1 VADAVGGRDRL
12 AYGAGSHACA
22 TTLDPV
28 AEMSRDA
35 SARPAGSL
43 EQDRDQGGDVNTT
56 TADDTTGTPAKW
68 TQAGAMALA
77 ACAGAVDLFAV
88 AGLRGA
94 FAGVITGKLV
104 TAGLVA
110 GTADPALLSPPASGR
125 RRGRRARVVAAVAK
139 PTACGRQPTDRR
151 TRPAHSRHR
160 RLARRARPA
169 RTRGLRGAAGPALG
183 GDGRTDF
190 ALCACGRASW
200 RRPFGVA
207 GVLLSQLP
215 SGGRTRGCVRCR

>member
-1 VADAVGGRDRL
+1 
-12 AYGAGSHACA
+12 
-22 TTLDPV
+22 
-28 AEMSRDA
+28 MSRDA

-110 GTADPALLSPPASGR
+110 GTADPALLAPPCQWPASGP
-125 RRGRRARVVAAVAK
+125 ACS
-139 PTACGRQPTDRR
+139 CGRGCGETDRMR
-151 TRPAHSRHR
+151 SSAH
-160 RLARRARPA
+160 
-169 RTRGLRGAAGPALG
+169 
-183 GDGRTDF
+183 
-190 ALCACGRASW
+190 
-200 RRPFGVA
+200 
-207 GVLLSQLP
+207 
-215 SGGRTRGCVRCR
+215 